1 MAKGGLRKRLVA
13 SLNNEE
19 TDVNAQDQNSSG
31 EENHT
36 LLAKQR
42 KNTETFP
49 RCYGIRRFCG
59 CMISKEKRTIN
70 LDGSTRPRR
79 YPTNKQ
85 NNQKYNLI
93 SLVPVV
99 LFNQFKMFYN
109 FFFLLIGLSQ
119 FIPALKVGFLFT
131 YIAPLAF
138 VLIITIAK
146 EEFDDVQRM
155 RKDRELNNK
164 KYE

>member
-1 MAKGGLRKRLVA
+1 
-13 SLNNEE
+13 
-19 TDVNAQDQNSSG
+19 
-31 EENHT
+31 
-36 LLAKQR
+36 
-42 KNTETFP
+42 
-49 RCYGIRRFCG
+49 
-59 CMISKEKRTIN
+59 MISKEKRNIN
-70 LDGSTRPRR
+70 LDGTTKPRR

-93 SLVPVV
+93 SLIPVV

-155 RKDRELNNK
+155 RKDKELNNK

>member
-1 MAKGGLRKRLVA
+1 M
-13 SLNNEE
+13 
-19 TDVNAQDQNSSG
+19 
-31 EENHT
+31 
-36 LLAKQR
+36 
-42 KNTETFP
+42 
-49 RCYGIRRFCG
+49 
-59 CMISKEKRTIN
+59 
-70 LDGSTRPRR
+70 
-79 YPTNKQ
+79 
-85 NNQKYNLI
+85 I

-138 VLIITIAK
+138 VLIITIVK
-146 EEFDDVQRM
+146 EEFDDIQRM